1 MAEDHVWSTSLGRWF
16 GIPVRVH
23 FTLLLCFAAVF
34 GGEWH
39 FREFL
44 DGSRQGT
51 ALVTCLVLLGSIIAH
66 ELGHLFA
73 ISNLGGNCNGML
85 LTPWGGN
92 SDYTLPSGGKSR
104 ALIHMAGPFINGII
118 FLFGATVLIRHG
130 GSSFDSVISPFH
142 PHAFQ
147 AAQWERSLLEMVTW
161 INFQLLIIN
170 MLPCFPF
177 DAAAAI
183 RAGIDSMHLDVSR
196 HRIES
201 AIMAMGH
208 GLAFTMIGVAWLL
221 RNYTGGSLQPAW
233 FIFLIGGI
241 VLAFAARYSFA
252 RETAYDDADW
262 DGLLDGAEYD
272 SMYEGGDFF
281 HFGETDENGSYSQ
294 WLLEKQHA
302 RESID
307 QELEAVEE
315 QRADDIL
322 VKLHDSGIDA
332 LTDEERTILD
342 RVSARLRA
350 RRESGV

>member
-1 MAEDHVWSTSLGRWF
+1 M
-16 GIPVRVH
+16 
-23 FTLLLCFAAVF
+23 
-34 GGEWH
+34 
-39 FREFL
+39 
-44 DGSRQGT
+44 
-51 ALVTCLVLLGSIIAH
+51 
-66 ELGHLFA
+66 
-73 ISNLGGNCNGML
+73 
-85 LTPWGGN
+85 
-92 SDYTLPSGGKSR
+92 
-104 ALIHMAGPFINGII
+104 
-118 FLFGATVLIRHG
+118 
-130 GSSFDSVISPFH
+130 
-142 PHAFQ
+142 
-147 AAQWERSLLEMVTW
+147 
-161 INFQLLIIN
+161 
-170 MLPCFPF
+170 
-177 DAAAAI
+177 
-183 RAGIDSMHLDVSR
+183 
-196 HRIES
+196 
-201 AIMAMGH
+201 
-208 GLAFTMIGVAWLL
+208 
-221 RNYTGGSLQPAW
+221 
-233 FIFLIGGI
+233 
-241 VLAFAARYSFA
+241 LAFAARYSFA